1 VLFKVPTELTGLVA
15 EVVDENAELLVAE
28 LIVAVEP
35 DAPELVAKGD
45 ELVGFKVFTVDVEL
59 FKAELLSNFDTAG
72 FENASFD
79 TVSFDDKSELLL
91 TDEP

>member
-1 VLFKVPTELTGLVA
+1 MLFKVPTELTGLAA

-28 LIVAVEP
+28 FVVAV
-35 DAPELVAKGD
+35 DAPALVAKGD